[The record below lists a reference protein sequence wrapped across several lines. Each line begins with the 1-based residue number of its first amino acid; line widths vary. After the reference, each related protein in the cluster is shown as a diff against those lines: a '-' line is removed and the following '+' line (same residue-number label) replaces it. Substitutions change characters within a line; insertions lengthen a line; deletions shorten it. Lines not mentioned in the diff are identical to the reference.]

1 MRQKLV
7 GDAIRSPA
15 MSDWGKMS
23 TPTTVSAHGAEI
35 PVMGFGTSG
44 LGRSAAELVAIALR
58 LGYRHIDTA
67 RKYGTERGVG
77 DGIRAS
83 GVPRE
88 EIFLTTKVS
97 HENLRPADFA
107 RSVETSL
114 DELKVDYVDLLLIH
128 WPNPQIRLAE
138 CMAPLA
144 AAKREG
150 LARHIGVA
158 NFTVRLLEEAI
169 RACPEP
175 LVTNQVE
182 CHPYL
187 DQTKMI
193 AALRQHGMALT
204 AHCPLGRGRLMGDPV
219 LCAIAHQRKK
229 TLAQIA
235 LRWLIQQEIIAAIP
249 RSANPERIAENL
261 DVFDF
266 RLTGE
271 EMDRIS
277 ALRRP
282 DGRVANPA
290 FAPQWD

>member
-1 MRQKLV
+1 
-7 GDAIRSPA
+7 
-15 MSDWGKMS
+15 MS

-44 LGRSAAELVAIALR
+44 LGKRAAELVAIALR

-114 DELKVDYVDLLLIH
+114 VELQVDCVDLLLIH
-128 WPNPQIRLAE
+128 WPNPQIPVAA
-138 CMAPLA
+138 CMGALA

-150 LARHIGVA
+150 FARHIGVA
-158 NFTVRLLEEAI
+158 NFTATLLEEAI

-187 DQTKMI
+187 DQTKMV
-193 AALRQHGMALT
+193 AALRRHGMALI
-204 AHCPLGRGRLMGDPV
+204 AHCPLGRGRLIGDPV
-219 LCAIAHQRKK
+219 LTAIAHERKK

-249 RSANPERIAENL
+249 RSSNPERIAENL

-266 RLTGE
+266 RLTAD

-290 FAPQWD
+290 FSPAWD

>member
-1 MRQKLV
+1 MT
-7 GDAIRSPA
+7 
-15 MSDWGKMS
+15 

-44 LGRSAAELVAIALR
+44 LGKSAAELVAIALR

-97 HENLRPADFA
+97 HESLRPDEFA
-107 RSVETSL
+107 RSVKTSL
-114 DELKVDYVDLLLIH
+114 VELQVDYVDLLLIH
-128 WPNPQIRLAE
+128 WPNPHIPVVE
-138 CMAPLA
+138 YMASLA

-150 LARHIGVA
+150 FARHIGVA
-158 NFTVRLLEEAI
+158 NFTVTLLEEAI

-193 AALRQHGMALT
+193 AALRQHGMVLT

-219 LCAIAHQRKK
+219 LAAIAHERTK

-235 LRWLIQQEIIAAIP
+235 LRWLIQQEVIAAIP
-249 RSANPERIAENL
+249 RSSNPERIAENL

-266 RLTGE
+266 RLTAD

-282 DGRVANPA
+282 NGRVANPA
-290 FAPQWD
+290 FSPVWD

>member
-1 MRQKLV
+1 
-7 GDAIRSPA
+7 
-15 MSDWGKMS
+15 MS
-23 TPTTVSAHGAEI
+23 TPTTISAHGAEI

-44 LGRSAAELVAIALR
+44 LGGDAAELVAIALR
-58 LGYRHIDTA
+58 LGYRHLDAA

-83 GVPRE
+83 GMSRA

-114 DELKVDYVDLLLIH
+114 GELQVDHVDLLLIH
-128 WPNPQIRLAE
+128 WPNPKIPIAD
-138 CMAPLA
+138 CMGPLA
-144 AAKREG
+144 AAKRAG
-150 LARHIGVA
+150 LTRHIGVA
-158 NFTVRLLEEAI
+158 NFTTGLLEQAI

-182 CHPYL
+182 CHAYL
-187 DQTKMI
+187 DQSKMLE
-193 AALRQHGMALT
+193 ALRHHGMALT
-204 AHCPLGRGRLMGDPV
+204 AYCPLARGRLMGDPV
-219 LCAIAHQRKK
+219 LGEIAHDRKK

-235 LRWLIQQEIIAAIP
+235 LRFLVQQEIVAPIP
-249 RSANPERIAENL
+249 RSSNPARIAENL

-266 RLTGE
+266 RLTAD
-271 EMDRIS
+271 EMERIA
-277 ALRRP
+277 ALKRP
-282 DGRVANPA
+282 NGRVANPA

>member
-1 MRQKLV
+1 ML
-7 GDAIRSPA
+7 
-15 MSDWGKMS
+15 
-23 TPTTVSAHGAEI
+23 SAHGAEI

-44 LGRSAAELVAIALR
+44 LGKNAAELVAIALR
-58 LGYRHIDTA
+58 LGYRHIDAA

-83 GVPRE
+83 GVPRQ

-114 DELKVDYVDLLLIH
+114 GELQVDYVDLLLIH
-128 WPNPQIRLAE
+128 WPNPQIV
-138 CMAPLA
+138 MADLMGTLA

-150 LARHIGVA
+150 LTRHIGVA
-158 NFTVRLLEEAI
+158 NFTVKLLEEAVST
-169 RACPEP
+169 CPEP
-175 LVTNQVE
+175 LITNQVE

-187 DQTKMI
+187 DQARMI
-193 AALRQHGMALT
+193 AALARHGMVLT
-204 AHCPLGRGRLMGDPV
+204 AHCPLARGRLMEDPV
-219 LCAIAHQRKK
+219 LAEIAHARKK
-229 TLAQIA
+229 TIAQIA
-235 LRWLIQQEIIAAIP
+235 LRWLVQQEIIAPIP
-249 RSANPERIAENL
+249 RSSNPARIAENL

-266 RLTGE
+266 RLTAD
-271 EMDRIS
+271 EMDRIT
-277 ALRRP
+277 ALKRP

>member
-1 MRQKLV
+1 MT
-7 GDAIRSPA
+7 
-15 MSDWGKMS
+15 
-23 TPTTVSAHGAEI
+23 TPTIVSAHGAEI
-35 PVMGFGTSG
+35 PVIGFGTSG
-44 LGRSAAELVAIALR
+44 LGKSAAEIVAIALR

-97 HENLRPADFA
+97 HESLRPADFA

-114 DELKVDYVDLLLIH
+114 SELQVDYIDLLLIH
-128 WPNPQIRLAE
+128 WPNRQIPVAE
-138 CMAPLA
+138 CMAPLV

-158 NFTVRLLEEAI
+158 NFTVKLLEEAI
-169 RACPEP
+169 RASAEP

-193 AALRQHGMALT
+193 VTLRRHGMALT
-204 AHCPLGRGRLMGDPV
+204 AHCPLGRGRLIGDPV
-219 LCAIAHQRKK
+219 LSAIAHERKK

-235 LRWLIQQEIIAAIP
+235 LRWLIQQEIVAAIP
-249 RSANPERIAENL
+249 RSSRPERIAENL

-266 RLTGE
+266 RLTAD

-277 ALRRP
+277 ALARP

-290 FAPQWD
+290 FSPVWD

>member
-23 TPTTVSAHGAEI
+23 TPATVSTHGAEI

-44 LGRSAAELVAIALR
+44 LGRNAAELVAIALR

-97 HENLRPADFA
+97 HENLRPAEFA

-114 DELKVDYVDLLLIH
+114 GELRVDHVDLLLIH
-128 WPNPQIRLAE
+128 WPNPQIPVAE

-204 AHCPLGRGRLMGDPV
+204 AYCPLGRGRPMGDPV
-219 LCAIAHQRKK
+219 LSAIAHQRKK

>member
-1 MRQKLV
+1 
-7 GDAIRSPA
+7 
-15 MSDWGKMS
+15 MS
-23 TPTTVSAHGAEI
+23 TPATVSAHGAEI

-44 LGRSAAELVAIALR
+44 LGRSAAEIVAIALR

-67 RKYGTERGVG
+67 RKYVTERGVG

-97 HENLRPADFA
+97 HENLRPVDFA
-107 RSVETSL
+107 RSVATSL
-114 DELKVDYVDLLLIH
+114 DELRVDYVDLLLIH
-128 WPNPQIRLAE
+128 WPNPQVPIAE

-144 AAKREG
+144 AAKRDG
-150 LARHIGVA
+150 YARHIGVA
-158 NFTVRLLEEAI
+158 NFTVTLLEKAI

-204 AHCPLGRGRLMGDPV
+204 AYCPLGRGRLMGDPV
-219 LCAIAHQRKK
+219 LSAIAHERKK

-249 RSANPERIAENL
+249 RSSNPERIAENL

-266 RLTGE
+266 RLTAD

-290 FAPQWD
+290 FAPEWD

>member
-1 MRQKLV
+1 
-7 GDAIRSPA
+7 
-15 MSDWGKMS
+15 MS

-35 PVMGFGTSG
+35 PVLGFGTSG
-44 LGRSAAELVAIALR
+44 LGKSAAELVAIALR

-77 DGIRAS
+77 DGIRVS

-107 RSVETSL
+107 RSIETSL
-114 DELKVDYVDLLLIH
+114 DELQVDYVDLLLIH
-128 WPNPQIRLAE
+128 WPNLQIPIAE
-138 CMAPLA
+138 CVAPLA

-150 LARHIGVA
+150 FARHIGVA
-158 NFTVRLLEEAI
+158 NFTVKLLEEAI

-187 DQTKMI
+187 DQTRMI

-219 LCAIAHQRKK
+219 LAAIAHDRKR
-229 TLAQIA
+229 TLAQVA

-249 RSANPERIAENL
+249 RSSNPERIAENL
-261 DVFDF
+261 DVLDF
-266 RLTGE
+266 RLTAD

-277 ALRRP
+277 ALKRP
-282 DGRVANPA
+282 TGRVANPA
-290 FAPQWD
+290 FSPVWD

>member
-1 MRQKLV
+1 
-7 GDAIRSPA
+7 
-15 MSDWGKMS
+15 MS
-23 TPTTVSAHGAEI
+23 TPTTISAHGAEI

-44 LGRSAAELVAIALR
+44 LGSSTAELVAIALR

-88 EIFLTTKVS
+88 EVFLTTKVS

-114 DELKVDYVDLLLIH
+114 RELQLDYVDLLLIH
-128 WPNPQIRLAE
+128 WPNPQVPVAE
-138 CMAPLA
+138 WMAPLV

-158 NFTVRLLEEAI
+158 NFTVKLLEETV
-169 RACPEP
+169 RASSEP

-182 CHPYL
+182 YHPYL
-187 DQTKMI
+187 DQTRMI

-204 AHCPLGRGRLMGDPV
+204 AHCPLARGRLIGDPV
-219 LCAIAHQRKK
+219 LSAIAQTRRK
-229 TLAQIA
+229 TLAQVA
-235 LRWLIQQEIIAAIP
+235 LRWLIQQEIVAAIP
-249 RSANPERIAENL
+249 RSSKPERIAENL

-266 RLTGE
+266 RLTAD

-277 ALRRP
+277 ALARP
-282 DGRVANPA
+282 NGRVANPA
-290 FAPQWD
+290 FAPEWD

>member
-1 MRQKLV
+1 
-7 GDAIRSPA
+7 
-15 MSDWGKMS
+15 MS
-23 TPTTVSAHGAEI
+23 TPTIISAHGAEI

-44 LGRSAAELVAIALR
+44 LGRSAAESVAIALR

-77 DGIRAS
+77 EGIRAS
-83 GVPRE
+83 GVPRGA
-88 EIFLTTKVS
+88 IFLTTKVS

-114 DELKVDYVDLLLIH
+114 GELQVDFVDLLLIH
-128 WPNPQIRLAE
+128 WPNPQIPVSD

-144 AAKREG
+144 AAKRDG
-150 LARHIGVA
+150 LARHVGVA
-158 NFTVRLLEEAI
+158 NFTVKLLEAAI

-187 DQTKMI
+187 DQMKMI
-193 AALRQHGMALT
+193 AALRRHGMVLT
-204 AHCPLGRGRLMGDPV
+204 AYCPLGRGRLIGDPV
-219 LCAIAHQRKK
+219 LGAIAHERKK
-229 TLAQIA
+229 TIAQIA
-235 LRWLIQQEIIAAIP
+235 LRWLIQQETIAAIP
-249 RSANPERIAENL
+249 RSSNPGRIAENL

-266 RLTGE
+266 RLTAD
-271 EMDRIS
+271 EMDRIA
-277 ALRRP
+277 ALKRP
-282 DGRVANPA
+282 NGRVANPA

>member
-1 MRQKLV
+1 
-7 GDAIRSPA
+7 
-15 MSDWGKMS
+15 MS
-23 TPTTVSAHGAEI
+23 TPATLSANGAEI
-35 PVMGFGTSG
+35 PVLGFGTSG
-44 LGRSAAELVAIALR
+44 LGEDAAELVAIALR
-58 LGYRHIDTA
+58 LGYRHLDTA

-83 GVPRE
+83 GVPRA

-97 HENLRPADFA
+97 HVDLRPSDFA

-114 DELKVDYVDLLLIH
+114 GELQVDYVDLLLIH
-128 WPNPQIRLAE
+128 WPNPRIPVAD
-138 CMAPLA
+138 CMGPLA
-144 AAKREG
+144 AAKRAG

-158 NFTVRLLEEAI
+158 NFNTKLLEQAI

-182 CHPYL
+182 CHAYL
-187 DQTKMI
+187 DQTRML

-204 AHCPLGRGRLMGDPV
+204 AHCPLARGRLMGDPV
-219 LCAIAHQRKK
+219 LGEIAHDRKK

-235 LRWLIQQEIIAAIP
+235 LRYLVQQEIVAPIP
-249 RSANPERIAENL
+249 RSSNPARIAENL

-266 RLTGE
+266 RLTAD
-271 EMDRIS
+271 EMERIA
-277 ALRRP
+277 ALKRP

-290 FAPQWD
+290 AYAPEWD

>member
-1 MRQKLV
+1 
-7 GDAIRSPA
+7 
-15 MSDWGKMS
+15 MS
-23 TPTTVSAHGAEI
+23 TPTTISAHGAEI

-44 LGRSAAELVAIALR
+44 LGGDAAELVAIALR
-58 LGYRHIDTA
+58 LGYRHLDTA

-83 GVPRE
+83 GMSRA

-114 DELKVDYVDLLLIH
+114 GELQVDHVDLLLIH
-128 WPNPQIRLAE
+128 WPNPKIPIAD
-138 CMAPLA
+138 CMGPLA
-144 AAKREG
+144 AAKRAG
-150 LARHIGVA
+150 LTRHIGVA
-158 NFTVRLLEEAI
+158 NFTTGLLEQAI

-182 CHPYL
+182 CHAYL
-187 DQTKMI
+187 DQSKMLE
-193 AALRQHGMALT
+193 ALRHHGMALT
-204 AHCPLGRGRLMGDPV
+204 AYCPLARGRLMGDPV
-219 LCAIAHQRKK
+219 LGEIAHDRKK

-235 LRWLIQQEIIAAIP
+235 LRFLVQQEIVAPIP
-249 RSANPERIAENL
+249 RSSNPARIAENL

-266 RLTGE
+266 RLTAD
-271 EMDRIS
+271 EMERIA
-277 ALRRP
+277 ALKRP
-282 DGRVANPA
+282 NGRVANPA